1 MMNEFYMEMEVGDAN
16 PLSFLSLESPPAS
29 PAFFGDLPALLA
41 LAVNFEGEVF
51 FKFLF
56 GDPNVWPPILLG
68 DCPAIVPYFL
78 KLFFNPGESCS

>member
-41 LAVNFEGEVF
+41 LAVNFEGEFEVYF
-51 FKFLF
+51 LEGDAKFA
-56 GDPNVWPPILLG
+56 PPILVGELP
-68 DCPAIVPYFL
+68 PAIVACFL
-78 KLFFNPGESCS
+78 ILRPGESYS